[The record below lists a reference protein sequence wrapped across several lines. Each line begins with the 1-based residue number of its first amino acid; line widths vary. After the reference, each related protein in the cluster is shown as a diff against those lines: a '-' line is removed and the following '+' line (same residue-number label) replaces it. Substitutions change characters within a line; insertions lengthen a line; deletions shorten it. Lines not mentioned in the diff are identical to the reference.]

1 MLILAHNIRELR
13 FGELMGVYLQG
24 NQEKAKRDHPQE
36 PAGVGLRLAEEN
48 LYRYL
53 QECFFRIPGAVYA
66 VWEEGGSYVSA
77 LRAEPYR
84 DGALI
89 NALETAPDQRG
100 RGFAFRLLGAVLDTL
115 DGPVYSHVAKDNIP
129 SLKLHQKLGFERI
142 QENAVYLDGSVDSR
156 ACTLR
161 WMRKN

>member
-1 MLILAHNIRELR
+1 MLILAHNLRELR
-13 FGELMGVYLQG
+13 FGELMEVYLQG
-24 NQEKAKRDHPQE
+24 NQEKAQRECPE
-36 PAGVGLRLAEEN
+36 ESAGVGLLLVEEN
-48 LYRYL
+48 LYHYL

-89 NALETAPDQRG
+89 NTLETAPDQRG
-100 RGFAFRLLGAVLDTL
+100 RGFASRLLGAVLDTL

-142 QENAVYLDGSVDSR
+142 QDNAVYLDGSVDSR